1 MKEVDRRHAYCLITA
16 WSFLRRR
23 RTDPNR
29 DPKAEMMGEEY
40 VRVAWM
46 LLVLS
51 DQQVNALLRDVCR
64 GRDVVT
70 EL

>member
-1 MKEVDRRHAYCLITA
+1 
-16 WSFLRRR
+16 
-23 RTDPNR
+23 
-29 DPKAEMMGEEY
+29 MMGEEY
-40 VRVAWM
+40 VRVAGM

>member
-1 MKEVDRRHAYCLITA
+1 MKEVDKRHAYSLITA

-23 RTDPNR
+23 RADPNR

-40 VRVAWM
+40 VRVAGM

>member
-1 MKEVDRRHAYCLITA
+1 MFPNSDAVFWRFSL
-16 WSFLRRR
+16 
-23 RTDPNR
+23 DPNR

-40 VRVAWM
+40 VRVAGM

-51 DQQVNALLRDVCR
+51 DQQVNALLRDACR
-64 GRDVVT
+64 GWDVVT

>member
-1 MKEVDRRHAYCLITA
+1 MKEVDRRHAYSLITA
-16 WSFLRRR
+16 WPFLRRR
-23 RTDPNR
+23 RADPNR